1 LLLKGQVILR
11 KKDLVELYSRNGEFH
26 LILRE
31 HKDEKQHKKCNVFNF
46 VELKAFMKK
55 EAAKPLLL
63 LRA

>member
-1 LLLKGQVILR
+1 LLQKGQVFLR

-26 LILRE
+26 LILKE
-31 HKDEKQHKKCNVFNF
+31 HKGEKQQKKCNFFNF
-46 VELKAFMKK
+46 VELKDFMKK